1 MTSNITKKVIN
12 DLIESEPKTNKMKAY
27 YIKTSEARLLSNVV
41 KHAVNRML
49 ITIWCLIIG
58 LIPLIITAVNNS

>member
-1 MTSNITKKVIN
+1 MRT
-12 DLIESEPKTNKMKAY
+12 Y
-27 YIKTSEARLLSNVV
+27 YIKTPEARLLSNVV
-41 KHAVNRML
+41 KHAVKRIL

>member
-1 MTSNITKKVIN
+1 
-12 DLIESEPKTNKMKAY
+12 MKAY
-27 YIKTSEARLLSNVV
+27 YIKTPKARLLSNVV